1 MGNKDF
7 EDPQLNP
14 AEPFVNWSEEE
25 WKRYYEILAEEEQ
38 KIREAEQFENR
49 NQYLKDFYDFG

>member
-1 MGNKDF
+1 MAKDIP

-38 KIREAEQFENR
+38 KMKEAEQFENR
-49 NQYLKDFYDFG
+49 ALLDKFYDFG

>member
-1 MGNKDF
+1 MDNNDF

-38 KIREAEQFENR
+38 KMEEAEQFENR